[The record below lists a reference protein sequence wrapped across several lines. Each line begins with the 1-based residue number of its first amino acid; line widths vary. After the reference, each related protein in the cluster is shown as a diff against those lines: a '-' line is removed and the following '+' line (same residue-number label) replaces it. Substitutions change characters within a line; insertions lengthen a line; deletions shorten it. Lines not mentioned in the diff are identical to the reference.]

1 MEISVGT
8 EKRAMKCAKDI
19 FFSSKRL
26 ILCTKRDKR
35 MQKNPRI
42 FLLFMIFNNISDFE
56 IFVDFSLFSNKNFN
70 HQMRWFRLSARYVSN
85 VRSNKSMEIVLLR
98 FEQILIHNTVGKKFS
113 QCTIKMFFSRF
124 IYIQHTQT
132 MHWYATLNTK
142 GPG

>member
-1 MEISVGT
+1 MCERYLFFLQETNFVHK
-8 EKRAMKCAKDI
+8 KRQENAK
-19 FFSSKRL
+19 
-26 ILCTKRDKR
+26 
-35 MQKNPRI
+35 KNPRI

-98 FEQILIHNTVGKKFS
+98 FEQILRHNTVGKKFS

-132 MHWYATLNTK
+132 MH
-142 GPG
+142 